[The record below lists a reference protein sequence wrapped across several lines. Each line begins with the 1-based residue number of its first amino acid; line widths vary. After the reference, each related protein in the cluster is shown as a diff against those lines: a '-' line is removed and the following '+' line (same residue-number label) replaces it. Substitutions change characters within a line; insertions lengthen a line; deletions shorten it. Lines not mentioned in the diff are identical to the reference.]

1 MVYQAEICDSLTKNL
16 ITEDGP
22 LPFVASVAF
31 INLVLSLTAFAGN
44 FIIVLVLKKCRT
56 IHPPSRALLF
66 SLALTDLGV
75 GLFSQPLFAASKI
88 IGYRQ
93 DFNKIVCIIAVF
105 DSLFG
110 DALAAVSLL
119 TVTVISVDR
128 YLAYRLRGRY
138 RAIVT
143 LKKTLVAIAFCWMIA
158 CLWIGLRL
166 GSKSAAQQLQTVV
179 ASFCFLLTF
188 ACYTRVCLGL
198 RFSKT
203 HIQAR
208 NIPNV
213 ITMACYKKSAMTMA
227 YVCGF
232 LLLCYSPHFILEA
245 ISSLFV
251 DEQTYLRIKTCTKTA
266 AYFSSSINPL
276 IYFWRIQEIFELVSS
291 IISRLCFLI
300 CRLQR
305 TTR

>member
-1 MVYQAEICDSLTKNL
+1 MVYQEICDSLTKKL

-22 LPFVASVAF
+22 LPFVVALAF
-31 INLVLSLTAFAGN
+31 INLALSLTAFVGN
-44 FIIVLVLKKCRT
+44 LLIVLVLKKCRS
-56 IHPPSRALLF
+56 IHPPSKALLF

-93 DFNKIVCIIAVF
+93 DFNKEICIIAVF

-128 YLAYRLRGRY
+128 YLAYRLRGKY
-138 RAIVT
+138 RDIVT
-143 LKKTLVAIAFCWMIA
+143 LKKTLLAIACCWMIA
-158 CLWIGLRL
+158 CLWISLRL
-166 GSKSAAQQLQTVV
+166 GNKHAARQLQTVV
-179 ASFCFLLTF
+179 VSFCFLLTF
-188 ACYTRVCLGL
+188 ACYTRVCVGL
-198 RFSKT
+198 RFCKT

-208 NIPNV
+208 NTPNAV
-213 ITMACYKKSAMTMA
+213 TMAYYKKSALTMA

-232 LLLCYSPHFILEA
+232 LLLCYSPHLILEA
-245 ISSLFV
+245 ISSVFV
-251 DEQTYLRIKTCTKTA
+251 DEQTYLRIKTCTKTV

-276 IYFWRIQEIFELVSS
+276 IYCWRIQEIFELVSS
-291 IISRLCFLI
+291 MISRLCFL
-300 CRLQR
+300 RSR
-305 TTR
+305 